1 VVTYPLL
8 QVMLKQD
15 GGEYACIAE
24 DRARYNLGA
33 WRAGPLAVATCV
45 SAISLTARVAMLR
58 QR

>member
-1 VVTYPLL
+1 
-8 QVMLKQD
+8 MLKQD